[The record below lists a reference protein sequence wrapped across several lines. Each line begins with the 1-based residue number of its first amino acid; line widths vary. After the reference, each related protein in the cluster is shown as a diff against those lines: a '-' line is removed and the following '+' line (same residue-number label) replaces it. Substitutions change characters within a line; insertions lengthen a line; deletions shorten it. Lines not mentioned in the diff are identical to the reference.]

1 MNRIP
6 LWATILVLS
15 LAAVGTG
22 FWIAASR
29 RRYQN
34 ESQAARLLD
43 EGKIQITYTKEQIDA
58 IAAALK
64 KA

>member
-6 LWATILVLS
+6 LWAIILVS
-15 LAAVGTG
+15 LLVATGTG

-34 ESQAARLLD
+34 ESKAAHLLD
-43 EGKIQITYTKEQIDA
+43 EGKIQITYTKDQIEA